1 MGAGYGMSRVEI
13 QEAVADLLSIS
24 LGRKIAQTE
33 SVTRDSDPKWD
44 SLKHVQLILLL
55 EEHFGV
61 QFSEEEMG
69 ALRSS
74 DEIVKAIEEK
84 SGT

>member
-1 MGAGYGMSRVEI
+1 MTRAEI

-24 LGRKIAQTE
+24 LERQVARE
-33 SVTRDSDPKWD
+33 EPVTRESDPKWD

-61 QFSEEEMG
+61 QFSEEEMR

-74 DEIVKAIEEK
+74 DEIVRAIEEK

>member
-1 MGAGYGMSRVEI
+1 MSRAEI
-13 QEAVADLLSIS
+13 QAAVADLLSITI
-24 LGRKIAQTE
+24 GRPMAPNE
-33 SVTRDSDPKWD
+33 PVTRDREPTWD

-69 ALRSS
+69 SLGSS

>member
-1 MGAGYGMSRVEI
+1 MTRAEI

-24 LGRKIAQTE
+24 LGRPVAQTE
-33 SVTRDSDPKWD
+33 SVTRDSDPRWD

-55 EEHFGV
+55 EEHFGL

-74 DEIVKAIEEK
+74 DEIVHAIEEK

>member
-1 MGAGYGMSRVEI
+1 MTRIEI
-13 QEAVADLLSIS
+13 QVAVAELLSINLERAVAS
-24 LGRKIAQTE
+24 TE

-44 SLKHVQLILLL
+44 SLKHAQLILLL

-74 DEIVKAIEEK
+74 DEIVKAIEK
-84 SGT
+84 KNGT

>member
-1 MGAGYGMSRVEI
+1 MTRVEI
-13 QEAVADLLSIS
+13 QAAVAELLSIS
-24 LGRKIAQTE
+24 LGRPVAQTE
-33 SVTRDSDPKWD
+33 SVSRDSDLRWD
-44 SLKHVQLILLL
+44 SLKHVQLILLV

-74 DEIVKAIEEK
+74 DEIVQALEGK

>member
-1 MGAGYGMSRVEI
+1 MTRSEI
-13 QEAVADLLSIS
+13 QRAVAELMSIG
-24 LGRKIAQTE
+24 LGRPVSVAE
-33 SVTRDSDPKWD
+33 SVSRDSDPAWD

>member
-1 MGAGYGMSRVEI
+1 MTRSEI
-13 QEAVADLLSIS
+13 QRAVAELMSIS
-24 LGRKIAQTE
+24 LGRPVVAAE
-33 SVTRDSDPKWD
+33 SVTRDPDPTWD

-74 DEIVKAIEEK
+74 DKIVQAIEEK

>member
-1 MGAGYGMSRVEI
+1 MTRVEI
-13 QEAVADLLSIS
+13 QAVVAELLSIS
-24 LGRKIAQTE
+24 LGRPVAQTE
-33 SVTRDSDPKWD
+33 SVTRDSDLKWD
-44 SLKHVQLILLL
+44 SLKHVQLILLV
-55 EEHFGV
+55 EEQFGV

-74 DEIVKAIEEK
+74 DEIVQAIEEK

>member
-1 MGAGYGMSRVEI
+1 MIRVEI
-13 QEAVADLLSIS
+13 QEAVAELLSIS
-24 LGRKIAQTE
+24 LGRPVAQSE

-55 EEHFGV
+55 EERFGV

>member
-1 MGAGYGMSRVEI
+1 MTRIEI
-13 QEAVADLLSIS
+13 QEAVAELLSIS
-24 LGRKIAQTE
+24 LERHVAQAE
-33 SVTRDSDPKWD
+33 SVTRDSDPNWD

-55 EEHFGV
+55 EEHFGL
-61 QFSEEEMG
+61 QFSEEEMS

-74 DEIVKAIEEK
+74 DEIVHAIEEK